1 MKVTESNV
9 VFCFSTT
16 WFPIFFLNKE
26 THNEVFLELFS
37 NNLSN
42 IKEDYTDLSGGVV
55 TIVGGVDGNDRG
67 RSGTNNCTI

>member
-1 MKVTESNV
+1 LK
-9 VFCFSTT
+9 
-16 WFPIFFLNKE
+16 
-26 THNEVFLELFS
+26 LFS